1 METPPAVSVIVP
13 THNRKEELQGL
24 ISSLDEQTIPASQY
38 EIIVIDDGSSD
49 DTLAFLQSLVRNG
62 KDNLVFFYQKNQGPG
77 AARNRG
83 VSLAKGTI
91 LVFTDTDCRPF
102 PDWLENLIK
111 PFSDK
116 TIGAVGGAEAYS
128 AEDSLL
134 TRAIHVCMTSS
145 MTTGGMR
152 GTTGKK
158 LARYYPRTFNMAISQ
173 EAFKKTGGFKPL
185 FHGEDIELSFRIKRA
200 GFKLLFIE
208 QAHVHHRRRT
218 TIKQFFRQ
226 LMKMGEARVT
236 LVRMHPEMLEPLHV
250 VPAAVILAVAVSVML
265 SPVFQFFLSLLGL
278 ILFLGLGFS
287 VLAGLSGYRKTHNIQ
302 LSLLVPVLFIVQ
314 QSAYGTGFY
323 KGLWKWVSTP
333 FLPDEEEH
341 EKNS

>member
-1 METPPAVSVIVP
+1 
-13 THNRKEELQGL
+13 
-24 ISSLDEQTIPASQY
+24 
-38 EIIVIDDGSSD
+38 
-49 DTLAFLQSLVRNG
+49 
-62 KDNLVFFYQKNQGPG
+62 
-77 AARNRG
+77 
-83 VSLAKGTI
+83 
-91 LVFTDTDCRPF
+91 
-102 PDWLENLIK
+102 
-111 PFSDK
+111 
-116 TIGAVGGAEAYS
+116 
-128 AEDSLL
+128 
-134 TRAIHVCMTSS
+134 